1 MKGEGGSSGPVRRS
15 PVEKIV
21 RAAVKTARTHS
32 KQGLIHDYIG
42 PGKTKRQ
49 AIGADLVIPVLA
61 VAFTLYYFSTIW
73 DLGWEAKAN
82 GLAIG
87 TILLLLIGIFL
98 VRTVLQMKRGEATL
112 AMDRLLK
119 PLESQGRRL
128 GLIAAIMGFI
138 VVIPWLGLTLAIF
151 CFMCATMLVLGV
163 RKPLPLL
170 VTAFSVAAG
179 GYVGFIAILNTRFPH
194 GPVENLLAR
203 IFG

>member
-1 MKGEGGSSGPVRRS
+1 MRRS

-21 RAAVKTARTHS
+21 RAAAKPPGRAAS
-32 KQGLIHDYIG
+32 KDPSMTTSDQA
-42 PGKTKRQ
+42 KTKRQ

-87 TILLLLIGIFL
+87 TILFLLIGIFV
-98 VRTVLQMKRGEATL
+98 VRTVLLLKRGEATL
-112 AMDRLLK
+112 SLDRLLK

-138 VVIPWLGLTLAIF
+138 FVIPWFGLTLAIF

-170 VTAFSVAAG
+170 TTALSVAVG

>member
-1 MKGEGGSSGPVRRS
+1 MTADSDKG
-15 PVEKIV
+15 K
-21 RAAVKTARTHS
+21 A
-32 KQGLIHDYIG
+32 
-42 PGKTKRQ
+42 KRQ
-49 AIGADLVIPVLA
+49 AVGADLIIPAMA

-87 TILLLLIGIFL
+87 IILLLLIGIL
-98 VRTVLQMKRGEATL
+98 LARIILQLKAGRATL
-112 AMDRLLK
+112 AMDRLLQ

-128 GLIAAIMGFI
+128 GLIGTIIAFI
-138 VVIPWLGLTLAIF
+138 AVLPWLGLTLALF
-151 CFMCATMLVLGV
+151 CFMGATLLVLGV

-179 GYVGFIAILNTRFPH
+179 GYIGFIAVLNTRFPH

-203 IFG
+203 IFA

>member
-1 MKGEGGSSGPVRRS
+1 MTTSDQE
-15 PVEKIV
+15 
-21 RAAVKTARTHS
+21 
-32 KQGLIHDYIG
+32 
-42 PGKTKRQ
+42 KTKRQ
-49 AIGADLVIPVLA
+49 AIGADLVIPILA

-82 GLAIG
+82 GLTIG
-87 TILLLLIGIFL
+87 TILLLLVGIL
-98 VRTVLQMKRGEATL
+98 LARTVLRTKRGEATL
-112 AMDRLLK
+112 GMGRLLQ

-128 GLIAAIMGFI
+128 GLIVTITAFI
-138 VVIPWLGLTLAIF
+138 LVLPWLGLTLAIF

-179 GYVGFIAILNTRFPH
+179 GYVGFIVVLNTRFPH
-194 GPVENLLAR
+194 GPVENLLTR